1 MVLRVR
7 ASLCRIRRNP
17 SFALYGFNDPKPVN
31 PTRSNVNPCSISRF
45 CRVLYEEGYVEIWQI
60 ILELLLVLDRA
71 MDHQSVQG
79 FDSDDSDLDMQ
90 AEISEKHEK
99 VEDEFSKNLEL
110 CTIEDEKF
118 VEQPLEV
125 ISEDKE
131 AVEPFESM
139 EFNSRE
145 EAREFYVAY
154 GRRIGFTVRIHHNRR
169 SRVNNQVIGQDFVC
183 SKEGFRAKKYVH
195 RKDRVLPP
203 PPATREGCQAMIRLA
218 LRDGEKWVVTKF
230 VKEHN
235 HKLMSPSKVPW
246 RGSGKHL
253 VSEDEKDK
261 RIRELSLE
269 LYNERQKCK
278 RRCAAYEE
286 QLNMI
291 LKDLEKHTERMSETV
306 AAAVQ
311 SIREIEEETLDSDG
325 E

>member
-1 MVLRVR
+1 
-7 ASLCRIRRNP
+7 
-17 SFALYGFNDPKPVN
+17 
-31 PTRSNVNPCSISRF
+31 
-45 CRVLYEEGYVEIWQI
+45 
-60 ILELLLVLDRA
+60 
-71 MDHQSVQG
+71 MDHQSGQG
-79 FDSDDSDLDMQ
+79 FNSDDSDLDMQ
-90 AEISEKHEK
+90 AEISEKPKK
-99 VEDEFSKNLEL
+99 VDEFSKNLEL
-110 CTIEDEKF
+110 CGSEDEMF
-118 VEQPLEV
+118 VEIEQPLAN
-125 ISEDKE
+125 ISTDIE
-131 AVEPFESM
+131 AVEPFIGM

-145 EAREFYVAY
+145 EAREFYIAY

-195 RKDRVLPP
+195 RRDRVLPP

-218 LRDGEKWVVTKF
+218 LRDGGKWVVTKF
-230 VKEHN
+230 VKEHT

-291 LKDLEKHTERMSETV
+291 LNDLEKHTEHISEKV
-306 AAAVQ
+306 AAVVR
-311 SIREIEEETLDSDG
+311 SIREIEEEISDSDG
-325 E
+325 G

>member
-1 MVLRVR
+1 
-7 ASLCRIRRNP
+7 
-17 SFALYGFNDPKPVN
+17 
-31 PTRSNVNPCSISRF
+31 
-45 CRVLYEEGYVEIWQI
+45 
-60 ILELLLVLDRA
+60 
-71 MDHQSVQG
+71 MDHQSGQG
-79 FDSDDSDLDMQ
+79 FDSDDSDLDIQ
-90 AEISEKHEK
+90 VEISRRLGK
-99 VEDEFSKNLEL
+99 VEDGFPKDMEL
-110 CTIEDEKF
+110 CAGEEEKF
-118 VEQPLEV
+118 IEQSV
-125 ISEDKE
+125 ADISADGE
-131 AVEPFESM
+131 ALEPFIGM

-145 EAREFYVAY
+145 EARELYIAY

-218 LRDGEKWVVTKF
+218 LRDGGKWVVTKF
-230 VKEHN
+230 VKEHT

-269 LYNERQKCK
+269 LYNERQKYK

-286 QLNMI
+286 QLNNI
-291 LKDLEKHTERMSETV
+291 LNYLEKHTEHMSEKV
-306 AAAVQ
+306 ADIVR
-311 SIREIEEETLDSDG
+311 SIREIEEEKADSDI
-325 E
+325 